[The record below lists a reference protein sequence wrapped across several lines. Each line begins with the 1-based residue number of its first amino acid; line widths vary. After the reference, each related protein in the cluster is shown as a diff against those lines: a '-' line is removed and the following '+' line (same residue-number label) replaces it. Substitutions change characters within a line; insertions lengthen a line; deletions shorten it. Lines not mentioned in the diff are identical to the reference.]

1 MGEIGAQ
8 KCPLNVIGDPEA
20 DVKKIGATSNLS
32 KFCGSNLVLFGA
44 ISLLSVVAQQRLS
57 ILKVSCRNYT
67 TRLLGSGCGPKKGVC
82 RRFRDCGA
90 FPRQDCLLPQRSAKR
105 HLTWSS
111 NIQPYAK
118 AVRQRGGSMRGFK
131 AARCSAM
138 QLKCGRIEKAGPR
151 VETQHSALQMVCVSY
166 LTQAGGKRNTRRAKA
181 SWMMVRVCYRGGMRA
196 KYCDSSARP
205 KGVEGDFN

>member
-1 MGEIGAQ
+1 MSRKLEQQANFFG
-8 KCPLNVIGDPEA
+8 
-20 DVKKIGATSNLS
+20 TH
-32 KFCGSNLVLFGA
+32 LVLFGA
-44 ISLLSVVAQQRLS
+44 ISLLCVVVQQRSS
-57 ILKVSCRNYT
+57 ILKVSCRKYT
-67 TRLLGSGCGPKKGVC
+67 TRLLGGGCGPKKGVC

-105 HLTWSS
+105 HLTWSG

-151 VETQHSALQMVCVSY
+151 VETHHSALQMVCVSY
-166 LTQAGGKRNTRRAKA
+166 LTQAEGGRSSSNVAEGGTHGGPRR
-181 SWMMVRVCYRGGMRA
+181 VG
-196 KYCDSSARP
+196 
-205 KGVEGDFN
+205 